1 MNIQK
6 IGFIGGGNMASS
18 LLSGLIASG
27 HSPQHLW
34 VSDINPDTLKALA
47 QNLNVNTSTSNDT
60 VINEVDVVVLAVKPQ
75 TLSFVAKSAAA
86 LIQQKKSL
94 VVSIAA
100 GINQHSLSQWLG
112 ADTAI
117 VRCMPNT
124 PALVLT
130 GATALHAN
138 TKVTAEQRNL
148 AENILRS
155 VGIALWVKDESE
167 LDAVTAVSGS
177 GPAYYFLLMEAM
189 EKAALELG
197 LSEVTARLLVQ
208 QTALG
213 AAKIALESPESPE
226 QLRKR
231 VTSPGG
237 TTQRAIETFEQG
249 GFSELVSKALHAARD
264 RSIEMSKQS
273 ENT

>member
-1 MNIQK
+1 MKTNK
-6 IGFIGGGNMASS
+6 IGFIGGGNMAAS
-18 LLSGLIASG
+18 LISGLIASG
-27 HSPQHLW
+27 HAPEQIW
-34 VSDINPDTLKALA
+34 VSDINQDTLTALKHD
-47 QNLNVNTSTSNDT
+47 LSVNTSSNNDDI
-60 VINEVDVVVLAVKPQ
+60 INAVDVVVLAVKPQ
-75 TLSFVAKSAAA
+75 TLSAVAQSIAT
-86 LIQQKKSL
+86 LIQQKQSL

-100 GINQHSLSQWLG
+100 GINQNSLSRWLG

-138 TKVTAEQRNL
+138 DKVTAEQCDL
-148 AENILRS
+148 AENILRA
-155 VGIALWVKDESE
+155 VGIALWVDDEAE

-197 LSEVTARLLVQ
+197 LSQEIARLLVQ

-213 AAKIALESPESPE
+213 AAKIALESSESPE

-237 TTQRAIETFEQG
+237 TTQQAIETFEQG
-249 GFSELVSKALHAARD
+249 GFTELVSKALLAARD
-264 RSIEMSKQS
+264 RSIEMSKQM
-273 ENT
+273 ENS

>member
-1 MNIQK
+1 MNTQK

-18 LLSGLIASG
+18 LISGLIASG
-27 HSPQHLW
+27 HSPQDLW
-34 VSDINPDTLKALA
+34 VSDINQDALKVLA
-47 QNLNVNTSTSNDT
+47 QSLNVNTSTNNDDI
-60 VINEVDVVVLAVKPQ
+60 INAVDVVVLAVKPQ
-75 TLSFVAKSAAA
+75 ILSTVAKNATAS
-86 LIQQKKSL
+86 IQQKQPL

-100 GINQHSLSQWLG
+100 GISQQSLSQWLG
-112 ADTAI
+112 NNIAI

-138 TKVTAEQRNL
+138 AQVTAEQHDL
-148 AENILRS
+148 AENIMRS
-155 VGIALWVKDESE
+155 VGIALWVNDESE
-167 LDAVTAVSGS
+167 LNVVTAVSGS

-189 EKAALELG
+189 EKAAIEMG
-197 LSEVTARLLVQ
+197 MNEVTARLLVQ

-213 AAKIALESPESPE
+213 AAKIALESSESPE

-237 TTQRAIETFEQG
+237 TTQQALETFEEG
-249 GFSELVSKALHAARD
+249 GFTALVSKALHAARD
-264 RSIEMSKQS
+264 RSIEMSKQT

>member
-1 MNIQK
+1 MNTQK

-18 LLSGLIASG
+18 LISGLIASG
-27 HSPQHLW
+27 HSPQDLW
-34 VSDINPDTLKALA
+34 VSDVNQDALKVLA
-47 QNLNVNTSTSNDT
+47 ENLNVNTSTNNDDI
-60 VINEVDVVVLAVKPQ
+60 INAVDVVVLAVKPQ
-75 TLSFVAKSAAA
+75 ILSTVAKNATAS
-86 LIQQKKSL
+86 IQQKQPL

-100 GINQHSLSQWLG
+100 GISQQSLSQWLG
-112 ADTAI
+112 NNIAI

-138 TKVTAEQRNL
+138 AQVTAEQHDL
-148 AENILRS
+148 AENIMRS
-155 VGIALWVKDESE
+155 VGIALWVNDESE
-167 LDAVTAVSGS
+167 LDVVTAVSGS

-189 EKAALELG
+189 EKAAIEMG
-197 LSEVTARLLVQ
+197 MNEVTARLLVQ

-213 AAKIALESPESPE
+213 AAKIALESSESPE

-237 TTQRAIETFEQG
+237 TTQQALETFEEG
-249 GFSELVSKALHAARD
+249 GFTALVSKALHAARD
-264 RSIEMSKQS
+264 RSIEMSKQT

>member
-1 MNIQK
+1 MNTQK

-18 LLSGLIASG
+18 LISGLIASG
-27 HSPQHLW
+27 HSPQDLW
-34 VSDINPDTLKALA
+34 VSDINQDALKVLA
-47 QNLNVNTSTSNDT
+47 QNLNVNTSTNNDDI
-60 VINEVDVVVLAVKPQ
+60 INAVDVVVLAVKPQ
-75 TLSFVAKSAAA
+75 ILSTVAKNATAS
-86 LIQQKKSL
+86 IQQKQPL

-100 GINQHSLSQWLG
+100 GISQQSLSQWLG
-112 ADTAI
+112 NNIAI

-138 TKVTAEQRNL
+138 AQVTAEQHDL
-148 AENILRS
+148 AENIMRS
-155 VGIALWVKDESE
+155 VGIALWVNDESE
-167 LDAVTAVSGS
+167 LDVVTAVSGS

-189 EKAALELG
+189 EKAAIKMG
-197 LSEVTARLLVQ
+197 MNEVTARLLVQ

-213 AAKIALESPESPE
+213 AAKIALESSESPE

-237 TTQRAIETFEQG
+237 TTQQALETFEEG
-249 GFSELVSKALHAARD
+249 GFTALVSKALHAARD
-264 RSIEMSKQS
+264 RSIEMSKQT